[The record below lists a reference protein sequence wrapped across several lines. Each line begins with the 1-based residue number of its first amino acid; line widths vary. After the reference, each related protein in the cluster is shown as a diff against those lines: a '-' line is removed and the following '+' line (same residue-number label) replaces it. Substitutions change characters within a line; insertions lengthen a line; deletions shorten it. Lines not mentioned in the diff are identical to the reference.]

1 MHGSWLQFPS
11 PTQLLAICNSISR
24 GYGTSTP
31 SDKSSL
37 PSSPCFLSHRS
48 RVPFSFPCIFPPSS
62 RSLPFS
68 LLPIFSTGYSV
79 LLSLFLTLSF
89 PSLCLL
95 HSVSHSCFLLLSPC
109 FPFHSCP
116 SFSDEP
122 PPTPPHPP
130 HPPHPYISAAHAL
143 VFGRLDAFSRVAR
156 TLYSSCRVR
165 EQFGLW
171 RGHMWLPSAPN

>member
-1 MHGSWLQFPS
+1 M
-11 PTQLLAICNSISR
+11 
-24 GYGTSTP
+24 
-31 SDKSSL
+31 
-37 PSSPCFLSHRS
+37 
-48 RVPFSFPCIFPPSS
+48 
-62 RSLPFS
+62 
-68 LLPIFSTGYSV
+68 

-171 RGHMWLPSAPN
+171 RGHMWLPSAPNSLSLSLSHSSSLPPSLSPVNLQTQLFYLPPFKTIIHGYIFPLSICTPDWFI